1 MEPEDYAIYQTWD
14 WIVENFD
21 YLMGS
26 DMFLWSIGVTALI
39 AFILGRLSK

>member
-1 MEPEDYAIYQTWD
+1 MEPENYAIYQTWD

-21 YLMGS
+21 YLMDS
-26 DMFLWSIGVTALI
+26 EMFLWTIGATALI